1 MKGTGASCIAAMFA
15 IIMMAAPLA
24 TVLPGVLADE
34 TIPPSAPVVD
44 WNQVQ
49 DAVLQGLDWYAGIQS
64 FDGGWKSSVGFTG
77 LIVLCFANAGYD
89 HTNRTVQNALGFMR
103 NFYNSETGSL
113 ADSFQNYDTAI
124 SLMAMSAVS
133 DPQDAD
139 RLVNMSAFLQRLQF
153 NDDNPYYNMTQEW
166 YQGGWPNHA
175 GIPDASNSQFGL
187 LGLRAADLYADQVTI
202 PGTVWTDA
210 ISFMNNCQ
218 NSPDVNDLEWAHNT
232 SLPSH
237 DDGGFVYNG
246 FRSRTPL
253 GELMYESYGSMT
265 AAGLFSY
272 LVSGHGPENPEV
284 TAAREWLEHEY
295 NLEANPR
302 MAATGLY
309 YYLWSQ
315 ARALSMSPNDWV
327 VDGSGKLHD
336 WRPEAADFFLGRQL
350 PNGGWPGNPSIGW
363 REEEP
368 ELAGIY
374 ALLTLQT
381 GYLMAPGPEL
391 TIQVSGGDA
400 VRFIDL
406 EGRVMATD
414 VTRGLTVTDDS
425 LTCTD
430 PETFRKV
437 WVSVD
442 GSDGDTAMVTATGTW
457 GDDRTSRTSRAFV
470 LGDTGSSALVATGG
484 FTGPFGIN
492 IIAFDRGPVLELADP
507 GPLELVRG
515 ETVVVD
521 IDLIEA
527 SGHGPLTGIMLI
539 SHVGEGIVADVDEQ
553 SVNIPAGG
561 TGQIGL
567 TISVSEDIGTTHA
580 WTMVLVSS
588 TSPPVLIE
596 VVVVEPDETWQ
607 PTTLYWSILGVMV
620 SLVLIFFY
628 LPSRAKPTIVDD
640 DAMLEE

>member
-1 MKGTGASCIAAMFA
+1 MKGTGARCIAATFA
-15 IIMMAAPLA
+15 IIMIVAPLA

-34 TIPPSAPVVD
+34 TIPPSVPVVD
-44 WNQVQ
+44 RNQVQ
-49 DAVLQGLDWYAGIQS
+49 DAMLRGLDWYAKYQNV
-64 FDGGWKSSVGFTG
+64 DGGWRNSVGITG
-77 LIVLCFANAGYD
+77 FVVLCFANAGYD

-103 NFYNSETGSL
+103 NFYHPAEGSM
-113 ADSFQNYDTAI
+113 ADSFQNYETAI
-124 SLMAMSAVS
+124 SLMAMSAVG

-139 RLVNMSAFLQRLQF
+139 RLVNMSAFLQRMQF
-153 NDDNPYYNMTQEW
+153 NDDDIYPITEEW
-166 YQGGWPNHA
+166 YRGGWPNYA

-187 LGLRAADLYADQVTI
+187 LGLQAADLYADQVTI
-202 PGTVWTDA
+202 PATVWTDA
-210 ISFMNNCQ
+210 TTFMQYCQ
-218 NSPDVNDLEWAHNT
+218 NQADTNELEWAHNT

-253 GELMYESYGSMT
+253 GEMMYESYGSMT

-272 LVSGHGPENPEV
+272 LVSGHGPDNPEV
-284 TAAREWLEHEY
+284 AAAREWLDHEY
-295 NLEANPR
+295 NLEVNPR
-302 MAATGLY
+302 MVGKGLY

-315 ARALSMSPNDWV
+315 ARALAMSPNDWV

-336 WRPEAADFFLGRQL
+336 WRPEVADFFLDLQM
-350 PNGGWPGNPSIGW
+350 PDGGWPGNPQIGW
-363 REEEP
+363 REEES

-391 TIQVSGGDA
+391 TIEVSGGDM

-406 EGRVMATD
+406 EGNVLATD
-414 VTRGLTVTDDS
+414 LTRGLTVTDDS

-437 WVSVD
+437 WVSVG
-442 GSDGDTAMVTATGTW
+442 GSDGDTATVTATGTW
-457 GDDRTSRTSRAFV
+457 GNDRTSRTSRTIV

-484 FTGPFGIN
+484 FNGPFGLN
-492 IIAFDRGPVLELADP
+492 IVAFDRGPVLELEDP

-515 ETVVVD
+515 ETEVIK
-521 IDLIEA
+521 IDLLET
-527 SGHGPLTGIMLI
+527 SGNGPVTGIMLI

-553 SVNIPAGG
+553 SITIPAGDK
-561 TGQIGL
+561 GQLGL
-567 TISVSEDIGTTHA
+567 TISVSEDVKATDD

-588 TSPPVLIE
+588 TAPPVTIE
-596 VVVVEPDETWQ
+596 VEVVEPEETWQ
-607 PTTLYWSILGVMV
+607 PTILYWSILGVLILIM
-620 SLVLIFFY
+620 LIFFL
-628 LPSRAKPTIVDD
+628 LPTRAKPTIVDD
-640 DAMLEE
+640 DAFLEE